1 MASFKWQNYNFID
14 YINWKEKEVNNL
26 PPGVLIS
33 TMCASAKR
41 VTEVDGLCTNVNNEN
56 IFKYLQLNSDDIL
69 TIKKDKEKK
78 RSIIPEKKK
87 KRRTKKSKVTK
98 KKQSSH
104 FYHQITIVVRVYE
117 GEYEDLNDVKKINFK
132 VFKNGSI
139 QMSGIKKLEYVNR
152 AINKLVYRLKQV
164 KGVLITDEETGNKSM
179 KEIKFVEQ
187 PENLSLNNFK
197 LDMINSNYTV
207 NMHIDRKKLYNIL
220 LKRKVN
226 AIYEQLTRACV
237 IVKFMPREENPDLK
251 EISIFIF
258 QKGNIIITGAKSKKH
273 VTSAY
278 NYLNNILLNHKD
290 EIIKKTDEEEKD
302 ELMNLYDSVMTENSH
317 KINQIMESGY

>member
-1 MASFKWQNYNFID
+1 MTSFKWNTYNFTD
-14 YINWKEKEVNNL
+14 YINYKENEMVNL

-33 TMCASAKR
+33 TITASAKR
-41 VTEVDGLCTNVNNEN
+41 DEEENGLGTNVNNEN
-56 IFKYLQLNSDDIL
+56 IFKYLKLNTDDIL
-69 TIKKDKEKK
+69 MIKKDKEKK

-87 KRRTKKSKVTK
+87 KRRTKKTKVT

-104 FYHQITIVVRVYE
+104 FYHQITVVVRVFE

-152 AINKLVYRLKQV
+152 AINKLIYRLKQV
-164 KGVLITDEETGNKSM
+164 KGILVTDEETGKKSM
-179 KEIKFVEQ
+179 KEIKFVEE
-187 PENLSLNNFK
+187 PDKLNLKNFK

-220 LKRKVN
+220 LNRKVN

-237 IVKFMPREENPDLK
+237 IVKYMPREENPNLK

-273 VTSAY
+273 ITAAY
-278 NYLNNILLNHKD
+278 NYLNNILLNHKN
-290 EIIKKTDEEEKD
+290 EIIKKTDDEEKN

-317 KINQIMESGY
+317 KIDQIMEVGY

>member
-1 MASFKWQNYNFID
+1 MATFKWENYNFID
-14 YINWKEKEVNNL
+14 YINYKEKEVNNL

-33 TMCASAKR
+33 TMTASAKR
-41 VTEVDGLCTNVNNEN
+41 VEEEDGLGTNINNEQ
-56 IFKYLQLNSDDIL
+56 IFKYLKLNSDDIL

-78 RSIIPEKKK
+78 RSIIPDKKK
-87 KRRTKKSKVTK
+87 KRRTKKTKVTK
-98 KKQSSH
+98 KQASH

-117 GEYEDLNDVKKINFK
+117 GPYDDLNDVKKINFK

-152 AINKLVYRLKQV
+152 AINKLIYRLKQV
-164 KGVLITDEETGNKSM
+164 KGIIEMNEETGKKII
-179 KEIKFVEQ
+179 KEIKFVEN
-187 PENLSLNNFK
+187 PENINLRNFK

-220 LKRKVN
+220 LKRKEK

-237 IVKFMPREENPDLK
+237 IVKFMPREENPNMK

-273 VTSAY
+273 ITSAY
-278 NYLNNILLNHKD
+278 DYLNNILLNHKN
-290 EIIKKTDEEEKD
+290 EIIKKTDEEEKC

-317 KINQIMESGY
+317 KIGKIMEAGY

>member
-1 MASFKWQNYNFID
+1 MTSFKWKNYNFID
-14 YINWKEKEVNNL
+14 YINYKEKEVNNL

-33 TMCASAKR
+33 TMTASAKR
-41 VTEVDGLCTNVNNEN
+41 VTDQDGLGTNVNNEN
-56 IFKYLQLNSDDIL
+56 IFKYLKLNTDDIL
-69 TIKKDKEKK
+69 MIKKDKEKK

-87 KRRTKKSKVTK
+87 KRRTKKTK
-98 KKQSSH
+98 INKKQSSH
-104 FYHQITIVVRVYE
+104 FYHQITVVVRVFE
-117 GEYEDLNDVKKINFK
+117 GEYDDLNDEKKINFK

-152 AINKLVYRLKQV
+152 AINKLIYRLKQV
-164 KGVLITDEETGNKSM
+164 KGVLETNEETGNRVM
-179 KEIKFVEQ
+179 KEIKFVEE
-187 PENLSLNNFK
+187 PDNLNLRNFK

-220 LKRKVN
+220 LKRKEN

-237 IVKFMPREENPDLK
+237 IVKFMPREENPNMK

-273 VTSAY
+273 ITSAY
-278 NYLNNILLNHKD
+278 DYLNNILLSHKD
-290 EIIKKTDEEEKD
+290 EIIKKTDEEEKN
-302 ELMNLYDSVMTENSH
+302 ELMNLYDSVMSENSH
-317 KINQIMESGY
+317 KLSQIMEVGY